1 HTRKPIG
8 APRRMPPI
16 PSLQLD
22 HDTERSLAGA
32 LYNYVWELME
42 LPTRDTDDD
51 DRMLHAAHA
60 SRHHWGVVG
69 EARHRARGEWLCSRV
84 YVLLGRGEPALHH
97 AERCLEIC
105 TAHPDELDDW
115 DVPYAHEALSRAHA
129 LVGDDGKAAR
139 HRRTAGE
146 LAEAV
151 SDVQDKEQL

>member
-1 HTRKPIG
+1 
-8 APRRMPPI
+8 MPPI

-22 HDTERSLAGA
+22 PDTERSLAGA

-42 LPTRDTDDD
+42 LPARDTDQD

-97 AERCLEIC
+97 AERCLAIC
-105 TAHPDELDDW
+105 TEHADQLDDW
-115 DVPYAHEALSRAHA
+115 DVPYAHEALARAHA
-129 LVGDDGKAAR
+129 LVGNERQGGPSSPHGSGAGGGGHRPAGQRAAR
-139 HRRTAGE
+139 ARHLHAPP
-146 LAEAV
+146 
-151 SDVQDKEQL
+151 